1 MKAVLL
7 LMRSYQA
14 QHMQIWGKGKMTLQD
29 DQMITTLKNREW
41 GGIGRGGAAH
51 NDLPVNTC

>member
-29 DQMITTLKNREW
+29 DQMITTLKNRVGWYWE
-41 GGIGRGGAAH
+41 GGAAH